1 MAHAPHDKL
10 LLKSE
15 TTVENWYLF
24 ALFWILEDGR
34 VQTTRIDQVGEE
46 GVHLVHIRLDGVF
59 AQKWTYINCTP
70 K

>member
-34 VQTTRIDQVGEE
+34 VQTTRIDQVGGGGGE
-46 GVHLVHIRLDGVF
+46 GTFCPH
-59 AQKWTYINCTP
+59 
-70 K
+70 